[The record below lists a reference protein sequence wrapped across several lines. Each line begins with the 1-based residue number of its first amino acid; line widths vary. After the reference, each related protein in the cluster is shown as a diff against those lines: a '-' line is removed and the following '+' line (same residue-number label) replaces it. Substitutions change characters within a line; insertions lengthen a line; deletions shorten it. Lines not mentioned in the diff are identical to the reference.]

1 LSELGDDERPMT
13 ASIAHAAWLKAKETQ
28 ALIAALDAARA
39 GGSRFVGGCVR
50 NTVMGH
56 EVDDI
61 DIATQLT
68 PDQVVE
74 LCTKAGFAAHPTG
87 IEHGTV
93 TVVVNHKPFEVTTL
107 RRDVSTDGRRATVAF
122 TENWEED
129 AQRRDFRINAL
140 YADAQGAIHDPTGG
154 GLDDARAG
162 RVIFIGDAHQRIKE
176 DYLRI
181 LRFFRFNAWYARGP
195 VDPNGLHACA
205 DLVGGL
211 DTLSVERVWK
221 EVKKLLGAPDPRAA
235 WEGMTAIEARKR
247 ALPEMDNHPRLRA
260 LMDLEADLMLPV
272 DPMTRV
278 AASLE
283 DQQSAKTFAN
293 RLKLSNE
300 ERDRLVAALGDDVK
314 ITSFMS
320 LREMRRAIYAI
331 GNEAFRDRVMLAWAA
346 SGGGKAQ
353 QWRALVAHGQMWTPP
368 KLPLSGDE
376 VMAAGVPAGPKVG
389 VIMREVEAWWIDADF
404 PDDKLSIIERLKA
417 VAQGMA

>member
-1 LSELGDDERPMT
+1 MT
-13 ASIAHAAWLKAKETQ
+13 SIAHAAWFKAKETQ
-28 ALIAALDAARA
+28 TLIAALDTARS

-50 NTVMGH
+50 NTLMGR
-56 EVDDI
+56 EIDDI

-74 LCTKAGFAAHPTG
+74 VSTKAGFAAHPTG
-87 IEHGTV
+87 IEHGTI

-122 TENWEED
+122 TESWEED
-129 AQRRDFRINAL
+129 AQRRDFRLNAL
-140 YADAQGAIHDPTGG
+140 YADAQGAVHDPTGG

-162 RVIFIGDAHQRIKE
+162 RVIFIGDASQRIKE

-181 LRFFRFNAWYARGP
+181 LRFFRFNAWYARTP
-195 VDPNGLHACA
+195 LDPQGLQACA
-205 DLVGGL
+205 DLVAGL
-211 DTLSVERVWK
+211 DQLSAERVWK
-221 EVKKLLGAPDPRAA
+221 EAKKLLAAPDPRAA
-235 WEGMTAIEARKR
+235 WEGLSAIDVRAR
-247 ALPEMDNHPRLRA
+247 ALPELNNGARLRS
-260 LMDLEADLMLPV
+260 LMDLEVDLMLSV

-278 AASLE
+278 AAALA
-283 DQQSAKTFAN
+283 DRQSARALAN

-320 LREMRRAIYAI
+320 LREMRRAIYKI
-331 GNEAFRDRVMLAWAA
+331 GNEPFRDRVMLAWAEA
-346 SGGGKAQ
+346 GGAKAQ

-368 KLPLSGDE
+368 KMPLTGDE

-389 VIMREVEAWWIDADF
+389 VVLREVEDWWIDADF

>member
-1 LSELGDDERPMT
+1 MSAAIT
-13 ASIAHAAWLKAKETQ
+13 HAAWLKAAETQ

-39 GGSRFVGGCVR
+39 NGSRFVGGCVR
-50 NTVMGH
+50 NTLMGH

-68 PDQVVE
+68 PDQVTE
-74 LCTKAGFAAHPTG
+74 ICTKAGFAAHPTG

-122 TENWEED
+122 TESWEED

-140 YADAQGAIHDPTGG
+140 YADASGAIHDPTGG

-162 RVIFIGDAHQRIKE
+162 RVIFIGDARQRIKE

-181 LRFFRFNAWYARGP
+181 LRFFRFNAWYARTP
-195 VDPNGLHACA
+195 IDPKGLEACA
-205 DLVGGL
+205 DLVAGL
-211 DTLSVERVWK
+211 DQLSAERVWK
-221 EVKKLLGAPDPRAA
+221 ETKKLLEAPDPRAA
-235 WEGMTAIEARKR
+235 WEGMSAIEVRAR
-247 ALPEMDNHPRLRA
+247 ALPELSNEPRLDA
-260 LMDLEADLMLPV
+260 LCTLEADLMLPV

-278 AASLE
+278 AAALT
-283 DQQSAKTFAN
+283 DQDSAKALAR

-300 ERDRLVAALGDDVK
+300 ERDRLVAALGNDVK
-314 ITSFMS
+314 LTSFMS
-320 LREMRRAIYAI
+320 LREMRRAIYTI
-331 GNEAFRDRVMLAWAA
+331 GNQAFRDRVMLAWAGA
-346 SGGGKAQ
+346 GGEKAQ

-368 KLPLSGDE
+368 KLPLTGDE

-389 VIMREVEAWWIDADF
+389 QVLREVEDWWIDAGF

-417 VAQGMA
+417 VAQGLA